1 MAQQLTPLQMA
12 KELYRL
18 QNGGKDKPGRKPV
31 FSANQ
36 FYPWKVEREMER
48 YVAEWLAVNGER
60 LKNLALIGYAA
71 DGLDDLNSGEVFV
84 PEDASAK
91 AGEFFSRVQGFA
103 SESLDSFAERTVGRK
118 IGFYSNDSEMR
129 NAFVDNFVAQCK
141 SASEDQKKEIA
152 AAVYRHRMFPNAEGP
167 SLVKEINTINEK
179 YTRKKA
185 RFIARNETG
194 NLNAAQQRRQ
204 MQGAGFSMYEWM
216 SMPDGVT
223 RDTHRNMNGLVC
235 RWDDD
240 TVYSDDG
247 GRTWKKRTGD
257 MYIGVPG
264 QDFNC
269 RCTAVPFESEFEDEY
284 EVKSLPED
292 DDEPGPE
299 PIRETK
305 AELMAKLEE
314 QTERAEK
321 AEADLVE
328 EKYRVHALRDRIE
341 NMQKATALSTVK
353 DPTRVKDAIKMIKEA
368 VADEYSIPETA
379 FSLNTLNSIRAEFL
393 KIAQLTGVGKFD
405 RISALSDA
413 EARNQLITA
422 LFQEPNVLK
431 VYIPYFKNAFEKPK
445 DFFERNVSK
454 YLEAGKNRFLAIEDA
469 KNVKKYII
477 AHEVGHKIFYMSK
490 LEEKGKRLKE
500 LFEWAKKE
508 KILDQ
513 VGDYAKLSAAS
524 NDYEEF
530 FAEIFALWAQNK
542 VSLNE
547 KLCEFVERILE

>member
-60 LKNLALIGYAA
+60 LKNLALVGYAA

-152 AAVYRHRMFPNAEGP
+152 AAVYRHRMFPDAEGP

-194 NLNAAQQRRQ
+194 NLNSAQQRRQ

-284 EVKSLPED
+284 EVKGLPED

-314 QTERAEK
+314 QTKRTEKAEK
-321 AEADLVE
+321 ALENSGSNLDKLSKSISSKTFSLGAEKKVSEALKKDVQKAMRKAEDLIFPKTDE
-328 EKYRVHALRDRIE
+328 EKIRYAEESGLYTKEELVLFRDLLSKKNTYKI
-341 NMQKATALSTVK
+341 NIQKQNHHDKKSDQYNKSNSSNSVK
-353 DPTRVKDAIKMIKEA
+353 SVGSSYFL
-368 VADEYSIPETA
+368 DEFNPYEKLERLLGCGFVIFGPQIQQYTK
-379 FSLNTLNSIRAEFL
+379 LPYN
-393 KIAQLTGVGKFD
+393 VGF
-405 RISALSDA
+405 
-413 EARNQLITA
+413 
-422 LFQEPNVLK
+422 
-431 VYIPYFKNAFEKPK
+431 
-445 DFFERNVSK
+445 
-454 YLEAGKNRFLAIEDA
+454 AGKN
-469 KNVKKYII
+469 
-477 AHEVGHKIFYMSK
+477 
-490 LEEKGKRLKE
+490 
-500 LFEWAKKE
+500 
-508 KILDQ
+508 
-513 VGDYAKLSAAS
+513 
-524 NDYEEF
+524 
-530 FAEIFALWAQNK
+530 
-542 VSLNE
+542 
-547 KLCEFVERILE
+547 EFVETNVISIRFSRTGLHMFPVHPNVYDEKVEYKKKILNNK

>member
-60 LKNLALIGYAA
+60 LKELALIGYAA

-152 AAVYRHRMFPNAEGP
+152 AAVYRHRMFPDAEGP

-314 QTERAEK
+314 QTKRAEK
-321 AEADLVE
+321 AETELSG
-328 EKYRVHALRDRIE
+328 EKYRVHALKSKVE
-341 NMQKATALSTVK
+341 NMQNATAALKLPDPKGFK
-353 DPTRVKDAIKMIKEA
+353 DMVKMIKQD
-368 VADEYSIPETA
+368 VAENYMIPENSIPI
-379 FSLNTLNSIRAEFL
+379 SVLRDIRKEFL
-393 KIAQLTGVGKFD
+393 KISQIVGVDKFDYVRTIDKEGVVAGFEHPNTLLLNSKLIAVAFERPRKFYENHILKFKEKTGVREF
-405 RISALSDA
+405 
-413 EARNQLITA
+413 
-422 LFQEPNVLK
+422 
-431 VYIPYFKNAFEKPK
+431 
-445 DFFERNVSK
+445 
-454 YLEAGKNRFLAIEDA
+454 AIESE
-469 KNVKKYII
+469 KSVKTYIV
-477 AHEVGHKIFYMSK
+477 AHELAHKIFFESK
-490 LEEKGKRLKE
+490 LINKKDKLKS
-500 LFEWAKKE
+500 LYLTIAKEGDIE
-508 KILDQ
+508 KISS
-513 VGDYAKLSAAS
+513 YAINSAELG
-524 NDYEEF
+524 DYEEF
-530 FAEIFALWAQNK
+530 FSESFAIWIQSKL
-542 VSLNE
+542 SLDR
-547 KLCEFVERILE
+547 RISNFIGEVME

>member
-60 LKNLALIGYAA
+60 LKELALIGYAA

-84 PEDASAK
+84 PEDASSK
-91 AGEFFSRVQGFA
+91 AREFFSRVQGFA

-152 AAVYRHRMFPNAEGP
+152 AAVYRHRMFPDAEGP

-314 QTERAEK
+314 QTKKAEK
-321 AEADLVE
+321 AEIRSDSVKKELKNLRKKNEKDLERLFSERYARSDEVR
-328 EKYRVHALRDRIE
+328 K
-341 NMQKATALSTVK
+341 
-353 DPTRVKDAIKMIKEA
+353 KMFP
-368 VADEYSIPETA
+368 DE
-379 FSLNTLNSIRAEFL
+379 
-393 KIAQLTGVGKFD
+393 V
-405 RISALSDA
+405 
-413 EARNQLITA
+413 
-422 LFQEPNVLK
+422 
-431 VYIPYFKNAFEKPK
+431 
-445 DFFERNVSK
+445 FFEYEGVMIAKSR
-454 YLEAGKNRFLAIEDA
+454 LEDA
-469 KNVKKYII
+469 KRGNGMDTLNKELNNCRVLMKNYHSPWLIPDRKKNLKNPDSITDGFI
-477 AHEVGHKIFYMSK
+477 CELKEVSGKK
-490 LEEKGKRLKE
+490 DQVWKRLKKGTE
-500 LFEWAKKE
+500 QSGGMVVIITTHHYSSDDIINMIKGKFIQAIRDNKE
-508 KILDQ
+508 YKYPFNFNTFL
-513 VGDYAKLSAAS
+513 YYS
-524 NDYEEF
+524 NDG
-530 FAEIFALWAQNK
+530 K
-542 VSLNE
+542 
-547 KLCEFVERILE
+547 ERIIDVDRIWKGVRK

>member
-60 LKNLALIGYAA
+60 LKELALIGYAA

-152 AAVYRHRMFPNAEGP
+152 AAVYRHRMFPDAEGP
-167 SLVKEINTINEK
+167 SLVKKINTINEK

-292 DDEPGPE
+292 DDEPAPE

-314 QTERAEK
+314 QTKRAEK
-321 AEADLVE
+321 AEKLIKEKTSELEDLESKFEIKDNKLTKVLKKLSITEKMFNKLKTSLRISKDYGDEIFE
-328 EKYRVHALRDRIE
+328 EFKKSGVMVSKERIE
-341 NMQKATALSTVK
+341 NSKKGNERKKLEQELKTAKILQKESHSVYLVSEHKNMGKGIKHPDAVLDGLVSEFKEVSGGKNKFWHHYKDAFSKSEKIVFRSVHNYQNVHFVLSALRGDFINHLRKSNEMMIPK
-353 DPTRVKDAIKMIKEA
+353 DPIVI
-368 VADEYSIPETA
+368 
-379 FSLNTLNSIRAEFL
+379 
-393 KIAQLTGVGKFD
+393 
-405 RISALSDA
+405 
-413 EARNQLITA
+413 LITS
-422 LFQEPNVLK
+422 
-431 VYIPYFKNAFEKPK
+431 
-445 DFFERNVSK
+445 D
-454 YLEAGKNRFLAIEDA
+454 GKI
-469 KNVKKYII
+469 
-477 AHEVGHKIFYMSK
+477 HKINI
-490 LEEKGKRLKE
+490 EKFWK
-500 LFEWAKKE
+500 
-508 KILDQ
+508 
-513 VGDYAKLSAAS
+513 
-524 NDYEEF
+524 
-530 FAEIFALWAQNK
+530 
-542 VSLNE
+542 SLVI
-547 KLCEFVERILE
+547 K

>member
-152 AAVYRHRMFPNAEGP
+152 AAVYRHRMFPDAEGP

-194 NLNAAQQRRQ
+194 NLNAALQRRQ

-314 QTERAEK
+314 QTKRAEK

-341 NMQKATALSTVK
+341 NIQKATALSTVK

-405 RISALSDA
+405 RITKHEVDRDVAA
-413 EARNQLITA
+413 
-422 LFQEPNVLK
+422 FQPPNILRINV
-431 VYIPYFKNAFEKPK
+431 PFFKRAFEKPK
-445 DFFERNVSK
+445 DFFKDNVTSFYK
-454 YLEAGKNRFLAIEDA
+454 ENGIRYLAIDDY
-469 KNVKKYII
+469 KNVRKYVI
-477 AHEVGHKIFYMSK
+477 AHEVGHKIFHFSK
-490 LEEKGKRLKE
+490 LEGKMEKLKSIHLAAIE
-500 LFEWAKKE
+500 DKTIE
-508 KILDQ
+508 K
-513 VGDYAKLSAAS
+513 VGYYAKSS
-524 NDYEEF
+524 FEFRDYEEF
-530 FAEIFALWAQNK
+530 FAEIFAMWVQK
-542 VSLNE
+542 SVSLESSWENFIKE
-547 KLCEFVERILE
+547 VLE